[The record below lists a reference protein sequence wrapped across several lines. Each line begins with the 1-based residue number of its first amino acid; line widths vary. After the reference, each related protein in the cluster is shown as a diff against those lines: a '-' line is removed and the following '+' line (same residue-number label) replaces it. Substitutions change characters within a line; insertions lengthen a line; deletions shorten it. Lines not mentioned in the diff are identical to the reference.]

1 MKISEMTNDQA
12 TEAMIRLSGPISNV
26 CDDEDLLTLIDKIQ
40 GMEGKMSAFQ
50 AFGKI
55 LPELVALG
63 LKKHKKD
70 LYEIV
75 GALLVVPTAKVGE
88 MNFAETVKAV
98 KDSYDSILAGFF
110 TGSAA
115 GRKLRGGDAV

>member
-26 CDDEDLLTLIDKIQ
+26 CDDKELLALIDKIQ
-40 GMEGKMSAFQ
+40 GMEGKTSVLE

-55 LPELVALG
+55 LPQLVALA
-63 LKKHKKD
+63 LKKHKED

-75 GALLVVPTAKVGE
+75 GALLVIPTAKVGE

-110 TGSAA
+110 TDSAA
-115 GRKLRGGDAV
+115 ARKLRGGDAA